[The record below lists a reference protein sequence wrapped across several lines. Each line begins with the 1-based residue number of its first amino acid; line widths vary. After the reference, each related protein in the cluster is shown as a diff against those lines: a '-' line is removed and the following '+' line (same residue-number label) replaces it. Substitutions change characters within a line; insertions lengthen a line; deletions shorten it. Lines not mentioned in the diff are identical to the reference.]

1 MLGSAILRMEAI
13 KIVIEPDLERK
24 KKKLLEIIQHY
35 DGLLVAFSGGVD
47 STFLLA
53 VSHSILGDRL
63 VAVTA
68 QSPVHPVRESEF
80 AVRFA
85 KSRNIRHRLV
95 RSREMHQAD
104 FLANPV
110 DRCYIC
116 KKNIL
121 ADLLAIGKELG
132 IAQVAHG
139 ANVDDLGD
147 YRPGMQAAKE
157 AGVAAPLL
165 EAGLT
170 KSDIRLLSK
179 QMNLE
184 TWDRPSMAC
193 LASRIPYGTPITEAA
208 LKMVDQA
215 EQVLLNLG
223 FTTCRVRHHDSVC
236 RIELVPDELTK
247 ALDAD
252 IRQKIVSEL
261 RQVGFRYVSLDL
273 RGYVQGSMNP

>member
-1 MLGSAILRMEAI
+1 MVEM
-13 KIVIEPDLERK
+13 DLEK
-24 KKKLLEIIQHY
+24 KKDKLQEILCRF
-35 DGLLVAFSGGVD
+35 DGLVVAFSGGVD

-53 VSHSILGDRL
+53 AAHGILGDRL

-68 QSPVHPVRESEF
+68 QSPVHPARESDF

-85 KSRNIRHRLV
+85 KSRNIAHRLV
-95 RSREMHQAD
+95 RSREMQQAD

-121 ADLLAIGKELG
+121 ADLLEIGRELG
-132 IAQVAHG
+132 IEHVAHG
-139 ANVDDLGD
+139 ANMDDLGD
-147 YRPGMQAAKE
+147 YRPGMQAAQE

-170 KSDIRLLSK
+170 KADIRLLSK

-193 LASRIPYGTPITEAA
+193 LATRIPYGTPITEAA
-208 LKMVDQA
+208 LEMVDQA
-215 EQVLLNLG
+215 EQVLLDLG
-223 FTTCRVRHHDSVC
+223 FTTCRVRHHGDVC
-236 RIELVPDELTK
+236 RIELPPDELNK
-247 ALDAD
+247 AFDDD
-252 IRQKIVSEL
+252 IRRKIVSEL
-261 RQVGFRYVSLDL
+261 RRAGFRYIALDL
-273 RGYVQGSMNP
+273 LGYVQGSMNP

>member
-1 MLGSAILRMEAI
+1 MVATDLIRKNEKLR
-13 KIVIEPDLERK
+13 
-24 KKKLLEIIQHY
+24 EIIRQY
-35 DGLLVAFSGGVD
+35 EALVVAFSGGVD
-47 STFLLA
+47 STFLLSA
-53 VSHSILGDRL
+53 AHDILGDRC

-68 QSPVHPVRESEF
+68 QSPVHPARESEF

-104 FLANPV
+104 FLANPL

-121 ADLLAIGKELG
+121 ADLIEIGRELG
-132 IAQVAHG
+132 IGHVAHG

-147 YRPGMQAAKE
+147 YRPGMQAAEE

-170 KSDIRLLSK
+170 KADIRLLSK

-193 LASRIPYGTPITEAA
+193 LATRIPYGTPITEAA
-208 LKMVDQA
+208 LTMVDRA
-215 EQVLLNLG
+215 EQVLLDLG
-223 FTTCRVRHHDSVC
+223 FTTCRVRHHGDVC
-236 RIELVPDELTK
+236 RIELLPDELPK
-247 ALDAD
+247 ALGGD
-252 IRQKIVSEL
+252 IRQKIAAEL
-261 RQVGFRYVSLDL
+261 HRIGFRYVTVDL
-273 RGYVQGSMNP
+273 AGYVQGSMNP

>member
-1 MLGSAILRMEAI
+1 MVAT
-13 KIVIEPDLERK
+13 DLERK
-24 KKKLLEIIQHY
+24 IQKLQQLIRQF
-35 DGLLVAFSGGVD
+35 DGLVVAFSGGVD

-53 VSHSILGDRL
+53 VAHDILADRL

-68 QSPVHPVRESEF
+68 QSPVHPARESEF

-95 RSREMHQAD
+95 RSREMQQAD

-121 ADLLAIGKELG
+121 ADLLAIGRELG
-132 IAQVAHG
+132 IGQVAHG

-147 YRPGMQAAKE
+147 YRPGMQAARE

-165 EAGLT
+165 EVGLT
-170 KSDIRLLSK
+170 KADIRLLSK
-179 QMNLE
+179 QMKLE

-208 LKMVDQA
+208 LQMVDQA
-215 EQVLLNLG
+215 EQLLLDLG
-223 FTTCRVRHHDSVC
+223 FTTCRVRHHGDVC
-236 RIELVPDELTK
+236 RIELLPDELMK
-247 ALDAD
+247 ALEGDV
-252 IRQKIVSEL
+252 RPKIDSAL
-261 RQVGFRYVSLDL
+261 RRIGFRYVTLDL
-273 RGYVQGSMNP
+273 RGYVQGSLNP

>member
-1 MLGSAILRMEAI
+1 
-13 KIVIEPDLERK
+13 
-24 KKKLLEIIQHY
+24 
-35 DGLLVAFSGGVD
+35 VD

-53 VSHSILGDRL
+53 VAHSVLGDRL

-68 QSPVHPVRESEF
+68 QSPVHPARESAF

-85 KSRNIRHRLV
+85 KSRHIRHRLV
-95 RSREMHQAD
+95 RSQEMQQAD
-104 FLANPV
+104 FLANPL

-121 ADLLAIGKELG
+121 AQLLAIGRQLG
-132 IAQVAHG
+132 VDRVAHG

-147 YRPGMQAAKE
+147 YRPGMQAAEE

-170 KSDIRLLSK
+170 KDDIRRLSK

-193 LASRIPYGTPITEAA
+193 LATRIPYGTPITETA

-215 EQVLLNLG
+215 EELLLNLG
-223 FTTCRVRHHDSVC
+223 FTTCRVRHHGDVC
-236 RIELVPDELTK
+236 RIELLPDELVK
-247 ALDAD
+247 ALEGD
-252 IRQKIVSEL
+252 IRRTVAIEL
-261 RQVGFRYVSLDL
+261 RRIGFRYVTVDL
-273 RGYVQGSMNP
+273 QGYVQGSMNP